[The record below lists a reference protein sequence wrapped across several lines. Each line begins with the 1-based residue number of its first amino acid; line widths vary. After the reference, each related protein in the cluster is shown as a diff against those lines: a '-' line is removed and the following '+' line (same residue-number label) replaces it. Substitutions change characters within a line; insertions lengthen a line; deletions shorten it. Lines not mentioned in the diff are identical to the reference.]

1 MVMNKFAKGDYLNY
15 IPAMPLAILF
25 VAAYIVPVLALAV
38 VSFAESLRFE
48 QWGFSQYVSFFSDS
62 FNWRVLGNTLW
73 LSLKVTLLTMLIA
86 YPLGLFYYEFGSR
99 VRALLLFIILLP
111 MLTSTVVR
119 TFAWIVML
127 GREGII
133 NTALIKWGITEL
145 PLQMLYT
152 PTALM
157 ITLSQI
163 CLPLMAM
170 PLINSLLRIKQD
182 LVRAAIGLGASRWR
196 VLFSIIL
203 PLSIPG
209 LIAGSLLTFSFTSTA
224 FVTHTLVGGGR
235 QLYMPEFIHQQAT
248 GLQNLNYGAAL
259 SMIFMF
265 SVMGLVA
272 LVMLTVSRR
281 LGRFNA

>member
-1 MVMNKFAKGDYLNY
+1 MKSENQAKHEFIGYL
-15 IPAMPLAILF
+15 PAVPLTIFF
-25 VAAYIVPVLALAV
+25 VAAYLLPVLALTV
-38 VSFAESLRFE
+38 VSFAESLRLE
-48 QWGFSQYVSFFSDS
+48 QWGFNQYASFFSDS

-86 YPLGLFYYEFGSR
+86 YPLGLFYHASGSR
-99 VRALLLFIILLP
+99 MRAFLLFIILLP

-133 NTALIKWGITEL
+133 NTVLLNWGMIEA
-145 PLQMLYT
+145 PLRMLYT
-152 PTALM
+152 PTALTVAM
-157 ITLSQI
+157 SQI

-170 PLINSLLRIKQD
+170 PLINSLLRIRGD
-182 LVRAAIGLGASRWR
+182 LVKAATGLGASRWR
-196 VLFSIIL
+196 VLLTVIL
-203 PLSIPG
+203 PLSLPG
-209 LIAGSLLTFSFTSTA
+209 LIAGGLLTFSFTSTS
-224 FVTHTLVGGGR
+224 FVTHTLIGGGR

-259 SMIFMF
+259 SMIFMLA
-265 SVMGLVA
+265 VMGLVA